1 MALLRMAGASRELGA
16 GLLAGIGDLLGI
28 ADAGAAIGVFDRMS
42 DEQAQAARSWL
53 LTDPVYRAALER
65 LGQGRG

>member
-1 MALLRMAGASRELGA
+1 
-16 GLLAGIGDLLGI
+16 
-28 ADAGAAIGVFDRMS
+28 MS